1 MGIKLAEIQD
11 EMRGRVMARA
21 LWDEMGKIAAEKKP
35 DRPHYGR
42 QYLGQVLGSTAG
54 LAAGAGAGA
63 ALGATRKVRGLRI
76 VGGQLM
82 RSAKATRKGGAAI
95 GAALG
100 AVPGAIAGDY
110 LGLRKAY
117 TSAGYKPPTA
127 GQYAG
132 RKGMAIAGG
141 AVLPGAGTIA
151 GEYLTQKHL
160 QKAPG
165 RLKKLK
171 KKNK

>member
-1 MGIKLAEIQD
+1 MSIKLAEIQS

-21 LWDEMGKIAAEKKP
+21 LWEEMGKIAAEKKP

-42 QYLGQVLGSTAG
+42 QYAGQLLGGAAG
-54 LAAGAGAGA
+54 LAAGAGVGA

-82 RSAKATRKGGAAI
+82 RSAKATRGGGAAV
-95 GAALG
+95 GAILG
-100 AVPGAIAGDY
+100 GVPGSIAGDY

-132 RKGMAIAGG
+132 RKGMAIVGSTVA
-141 AVLPGAGTIA
+141 PGVGTVA
-151 GEYLTQKHL
+151 GEYLAQKHM